1 MWSFLKNIDKTDL
14 FIYAVMIIGTIV
26 LVGRINPSATVIIGL
41 VIGFLVVY
49 LLNDMK
55 ITEQSDYVQ
64 RIMTILKSPRLE
76 YTENKYLHKDALI
89 VEFLETYKEYN
100 EYNPQAYKKLT
111 NQLDNAL
118 HISDDIERGS
128 ENYIQDYDILLD
140 IKTKVLNTYHSF
152 IYKIPHTEVTLHKFH
167 NGTKKL
173 LELLNDHIDHVNR
186 IVLRRSEDEGVTLKT
201 KFHYKAHPKPIDPD
215 WHPSGSYH

>member
-1 MWSFLKNIDKTDL
+1 MLSYLKDIDKTDL
-14 FIYAVMIIGTIV
+14 FIYAVIIIATIV
-26 LVGRINPSATVIIGL
+26 LVGRINPSAIVIIGL
-41 VIGFLVVY
+41 LIGLIVVY

-55 ITEQSDYVQ
+55 ITDQSDYVQ
-64 RIMTILKSPRLE
+64 RIMAILKSPRLNYE
-76 YTENKYLHKDALI
+76 ENTYLHKDALM

-100 EYNPQAYKKLT
+100 DYNPQAYKTLT

-128 ENYIQDYDILLD
+128 KNYIQDFDVLLD
-140 IKTKVLNTYHSF
+140 TKTKILNTYHSF
-152 IYKIPHTEVTLHKFH
+152 IYKIPHTQATLHKFH
-167 NGTKKL
+167 RGTRML

-186 IVLRRSEDEGVTLKT
+186 IVLKKSEEDGVTLST
-201 KFHYKAHPKPIDPD
+201 KFHYRAHPKPIDPD